1 MSSLNLVSLLT
12 GTAIPYPI
20 SCEPDPKPKLKT
32 KKKAAKRRRV
42 ITEESRA
49 RQRKWAQDWADRN
62 REKVRAS
69 WRAYYARN
77 AEAISADRLARYY
90 AKKAEKIIHLAV
102 TL

>member
-1 MSSLNLVSLLT
+1 MSNLNLVSLLT

-20 SCEPDPKPKLKT
+20 VCPEPDSKPKPKLKP
-32 KKKAAKRRRV
+32 KKKAAKRSRV

-90 AKKAEKIIHLAV
+90 AKKEKKWLE
-102 TL
+102 L

>member
-1 MSSLNLVSLLT
+1 MSNLNLVSLLT
-12 GTAIPYPI
+12 GTAVPYPI
-20 SCEPDPKPKLKT
+20 VCPEPKPKPKP
-32 KKKAAKRRRV
+32 KKKAAKRKRV

>member
-1 MSSLNLVSLLT
+1 MSNLNLVSLLT

-20 SCEPDPKPKLKT
+20 VCPKPELKP
-32 KKKAAKRRRV
+32 KKKAAKRSRV

-90 AKKAEKIIHLAV
+90 AKKVEK
-102 TL
+102 